1 MEWNVRPNSKEI
13 SHCKLYKCVT
23 GLSNM
28 GWVKRH
34 CIGVGHGQGAAERGF
49 SMKKKVLNVNIHEI
63 SITSRKL
70 INDHMIIQMLSTKI
84 PGVLKR
90 KNCYGNKAHSALS

>member
-1 MEWNVRPNSKEI
+1 MCYWLVK
-13 SHCKLYKCVT
+13 H
-23 GLSNM
+23 GLGEKALHRCWSL
-28 GWVKRH
+28 
-34 CIGVGHGQGAAERGF
+34 
-49 SMKKKVLNVNIHEI
+49 KKKVLNVNIHEI

>member
-1 MEWNVRPNSKEI
+1 MCYW
-13 SHCKLYKCVT
+13 L
-23 GLSNM
+23 
-28 GWVKRH
+28 VKH
-34 CIGVGHGQGAAERGF
+34 GQKGTALVLGHGQAAVEGGF
-49 SMKKKVLNVNIHEI
+49 SVKKKVLNVNIHEI